1 MIRNVHTIM
10 TKPKSLLAISAGRS
24 AKRIVTHPRPY
35 RHLLGLALA
44 AGLCL
49 TGCGAKPE
57 AEVSP
62 TVTVQVGAAENEP
75 IQRKVIADAT
85 LYPLD
90 QAAIVP
96 RIAAPVKKFYVDKGS
111 KVHAGQ
117 LLAELE
123 APDLAGAVTEQEG
136 GYQQAQATYDT
147 QVQKVKKDEELAKQ
161 ELDQQQKLYDSRLAL
176 FKQGAVAQKDVD
188 DAKVNLL
195 QAQNAYD
202 LAQRQLDLKLAEG
215 NLTAA
220 KGKSASAAAQLS
232 YTKIESP
239 IDGVVTDRPVYQGET
254 AAAGTPMITIMN
266 LSQVVAR
273 AHVAQQDAA
282 LMKVGDPATISVP
295 GQPPEVKGKVTLVSP
310 ALDPNST
317 TVEVWVQGPNPGDRL
332 RPGVAARVTIVAQ
345 TIAHAVVAPASALL
359 TDPDGVTSMIVLDT
373 DNKPHKQKVKV
384 GIRSGADVQITDGLK
399 GGERVVTV
407 GAFELASEDDPIL
420 AKTKVQVQAPKM
432 PEADDED
439 EDQ

>member
-1 MIRNVHTIM
+1 M
-10 TKPKSLLAISAGRS
+10 
-24 AKRIVTHPRPY
+24 
-35 RHLLGLALA
+35 
-44 AGLCL
+44 
-49 TGCGAKPE
+49 
-57 AEVSP
+57 
-62 TVTVQVGAAENEP
+62 
-75 IQRKVIADAT
+75 
-85 LYPLD
+85 
-90 QAAIVP
+90 
-96 RIAAPVKKFYVDKGS
+96 
-111 KVHAGQ
+111 
-117 LLAELE
+117 
-123 APDLAGAVTEQEG
+123 AGAVTEQEG
-136 GYQQAQATYDT
+136 GLNQAQATYDT
-147 QVQKVKKDEELAKQ
+147 QIQKVKSDEELAKQ
-161 ELDQQQKLYDSRLAL
+161 ELDQQQKLYDSRLSL

-195 QAQNAYD
+195 QAKNAYD
-202 LAQRQLDLKLAEG
+202 LAQKQLDLKLAEG

-220 KGKSASAAAQLS
+220 KGKTASAAAQLS

-239 IDGVVTDRPVYQGET
+239 IDGVVTDRPIYQGET
-254 AAAGTPMITIMN
+254 AAAGTAMITVMN

-295 GQPPEVKGKVTLVSP
+295 GQPPDVKGKVTLVSP

-317 TVEVWVQGPNPGDRL
+317 TVEVWIQGPNPGDRL

-345 TIAHAVVAPASALL
+345 TVAHAVVAPASALL

-384 GIRSGADVQITDGLK
+384 GIRSGDDVQITQGLK
-399 GGERVVTV
+399 GGERVVTI

-432 PEADDED
+432 PEADED